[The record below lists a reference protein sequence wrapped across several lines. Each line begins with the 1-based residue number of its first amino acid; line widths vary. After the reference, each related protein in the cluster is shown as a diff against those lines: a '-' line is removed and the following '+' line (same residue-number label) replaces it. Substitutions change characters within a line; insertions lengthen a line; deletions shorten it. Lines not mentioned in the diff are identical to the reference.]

1 MLLSELDK
9 RNRVLIDG
17 TVVKRSDLRH
27 TPAGTPV
34 LELVITHHSEQL
46 EAGKSRKVECEVSVM
61 ALGEIAALLSSV
73 TTGQRMACKGF
84 FAAKSNRY
92 RNELVLHLVEF
103 ELLN

>member
-34 LELVITHHSEQL
+34 LDLVITHLSEPVD
-46 EAGKSRKVECEVSVM
+46 AGKSRKVACEVSVM
-61 ALGEIAALLSSV
+61 ALGEIAALLASV